1 MKSVSARCEI
11 DEGGVVFRVSAR
23 GRWSEEFEFL
33 PPRTRVCHITGE
45 GGWTERG
52 AREGRL
58 EVGARARARRER
70 LRNPADSAAEKAEF
84 DWQRNETSGIVVL
97 CDPSRGIGNAEHLYL
112 LRKYHPETTLV
123 MSPSLLPAPSSNRP
137 RDLATLRGCPIE
149 RPGLAIERKRNEKK
163 VSLQRDALAF
173 VLGCMHFRRSL
184 STFSAKIIGKQ
195 DSTSG
200 SIVATRTRLPYV
212 SCFSSR
218 DAIALITNKPNAA
231 RRKIYTRARAR
242 ASVCCRVSGAGMG
255 A

>member
-1 MKSVSARCEI
+1 MSRHAGDGQKNLH
-11 DEGGVVFRVSAR
+11 FFPR
-23 GRWSEEFEFL
+23 GRGSVIS
-33 PPRTRVCHITGE
+33 R
-45 GGWTERG
+45 
-52 AREGRL
+52 AREGGRR
-58 EVGARARARRER
+58 EEPEKDGWKWVRARARARRER

-123 MSPSLLPAPSSNRP
+123 MSPSLLPAPSSNRR

-149 RPGLAIERKRNEKK
+149 RPGLAIERKRNEKR
-163 VSLQRDALAF
+163 SPCNAMRSF
-173 VLGCMHFRRSL
+173 VVGCMHFRRSS

-195 DSTSG
+195 DPTSG

-218 DAIALITNKPNAA
+218 DAIALITNKPNAEHG
-231 RRKIYTRARAR
+231 TP
-242 ASVCCRVSGAGMG
+242 
-255 A
+255 